1 LPGLRHN
8 HVQGETNGD
17 EFNCELFEPTNI
29 VEDGEEDDMNA
40 TQGLH
45 NENLYAHDDG
55 IIQLHL
61 RGTTTS

>member
-1 LPGLRHN
+1 LPGPRHN
-8 HVQGETNGD
+8 HVQGETNED
-17 EFNCELFEPTNI
+17 EFDRELFEPTNF

-40 TQGLH
+40 AQGLY